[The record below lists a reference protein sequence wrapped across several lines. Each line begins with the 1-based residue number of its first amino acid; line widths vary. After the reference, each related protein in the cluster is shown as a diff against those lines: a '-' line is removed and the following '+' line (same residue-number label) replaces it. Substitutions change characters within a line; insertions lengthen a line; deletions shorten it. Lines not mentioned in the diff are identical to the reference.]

1 MRSACFLALL
11 LALSVCSGDAQAVV
25 RRCIGADGS
34 TIYTDKRC
42 EQLDAQDATP
52 AAGPAGAG
60 VQTPVSPANP
70 QAEPPLSSYGL
81 ASQDC
86 ARTPETLLFMVRNA
100 LESRDINGLAGLY
113 HWPGMGKWSAR
124 AVMDRLETLVTHSDG
139 SAHLIFPDAAFVVL
153 DPQAWPNLPPEDP
166 VAISLPMFRVDNPD
180 SIPLSEVELRVIR
193 HTGCWWLHF

>member
-1 MRSACFLALL
+1 MRAACILALL
-11 LALSVCSGDAQAVV
+11 LILLAWSTDAQAVV

-42 EQLDAQDATP
+42 EQLDARDAAQATEPP
-52 AAGPAGAG
+52 AAGSNEPE
-60 VQTPVSPANP
+60 TPANP
-70 QAEPPLSSYGL
+70 PSEPPLSSYGL
-81 ASQDC
+81 ASHDC
-86 ARTPETLLFMVRNA
+86 ARTPEMLLFMVRNA
-100 LESRDINGLAGLY
+100 LENRDINGLAGLY

-124 AVMDRLETLVTHSDG
+124 AVMDRLETLVIHSDG
-139 SAHLIFPDAAFVVL
+139 SANLVFPDAAFVVL

>member
-1 MRSACFLALL
+1 MRAAFVLALL
-11 LALSVCSGDAQAVV
+11 FILLAWSTTAQAAV

-42 EQLDAQDATP
+42 EQLNAHDAEQPTDPPTARS
-52 AAGPAGAG
+52 GE
-60 VQTPVSPANP
+60 P
-70 QAEPPLSSYGL
+70 QSTTGTRDEPPLSSYGL

-139 SAHLIFPDAAFVVL
+139 SAHLIFPDAAFVVF